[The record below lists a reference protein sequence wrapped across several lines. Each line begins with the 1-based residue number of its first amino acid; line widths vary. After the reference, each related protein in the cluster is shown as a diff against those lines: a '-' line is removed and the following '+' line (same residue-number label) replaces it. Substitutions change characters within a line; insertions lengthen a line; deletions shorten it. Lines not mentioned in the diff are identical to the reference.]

1 MSDIYRFINNEGDT
15 NVITRNIDWDSM
27 IEWRVYNKDVSDKY
41 QDNVDQMPL
50 GVWCIVKS
58 YELKMWGMW
67 MLCEVE

>member
-15 NVITRNIDWDSM
+15 KVITGQIDWDSM
-27 IEWRVYNKDVSDKY
+27 IEWRVYNKRDSDKY
-41 QDNVDQMPL
+41 KDNVGLMPL

-67 MLCEVE
+67 MLCEVK